1 MSIFDRIILTLY
13 TISMA
18 AAAVLLIIVSAN
30 VIPLANIIRFA
41 TMVPGRWEYTIGGV
55 VLLLVSLRLLFA
67 SWSRGGSNDLT
78 FENEK
83 EGTIH
88 VSQGAMEDYIAGF
101 TNDVYGVFG
110 AKVRVKMLKENQLR
124 VRINASIE
132 PGINIPDTTDDDKRT
147 VRKNVQSVI
156 GAEVSDIEVFF
167 KHIKAKE

>member
-132 PGINIPDTTDDDKRT
+132 PGINIPDTTDDVKRT

>member
-67 SWSRGGSNDLT
+67 SWSRGGSNDLSI
-78 FENEK
+78 ENEK

-110 AKVRVKMLKENQLR
+110 AKVRVKMLKDNQLS

-132 PGINIPDTTDDDKRT
+132 PGINIPDTTDDVKRT
-147 VRKNVQSVI
+147 VKKNVMNVI
-156 GAEVSDIEVFF
+156 GVEVADIEVFF